1 MFQKCV
7 VCFYARIAMTCAF
20 EPPGNPR
27 KPPETTGNP
36 GKKCPGNPGQDGSGE
51 CYSVCGK
58 IAFRRHNDIHMS
70 IPIVETQRFTHCIC
84 VFVDA

>member
-7 VCFYARIAMTCAF
+7 VCFYARIAMTCAS

-36 GKKCPGNPGQDGSGE
+36 GK
-51 CYSVCGK
+51 SVPETPAK
-58 IAFRRHNDIHMS
+58 MVLANV
-70 IPIVETQRFTHCIC
+70 IPCVEK
-84 VFVDA
+84 